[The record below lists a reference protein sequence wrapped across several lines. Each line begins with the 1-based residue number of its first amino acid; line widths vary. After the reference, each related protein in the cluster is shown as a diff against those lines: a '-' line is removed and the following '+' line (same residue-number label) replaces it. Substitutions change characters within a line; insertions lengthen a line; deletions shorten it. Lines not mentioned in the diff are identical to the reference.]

1 MQKEKNTVPD
11 SLKQKVELIE
21 DHCKQ
26 VRSETIAKGVS
37 ALASAL
43 SPRDQEIK
51 LAPLENKGVVRPA

>member
-1 MQKEKNTVPD
+1 MKKEKNTVPD

-26 VRSETIAKGVS
+26 VRSETIAEGIS

-43 SPRDQEIK
+43 SSRDREIN
-51 LAPLENKGVVRPA
+51 LAPLKNKGVVRTA